1 MNYPTA
7 IVVAAALIAGA
18 VVFGNIIPAVQ
29 AQRTGP
35 WQVVAPPEGKGTVAW
50 RFNTTTGELE
60 WCLATRKPLTCM
72 KMPPP

>member
-7 IVVAAALIAGA
+7 IAVAAALIAGA
-18 VVFGNIIPAVQ
+18 IVLGNIMPAVQ

-35 WQVVAPPEGKGTVAW
+35 WQVAASGVGVLAW

-60 WCLATRKPLTCM
+60 WCRASAKPPTCT
-72 KMPPP
+72 KMPP